1 MNQKSV
7 SIVLPHQLFDPN
19 PSLDHQ
25 RPVLLLEEFLFFRQY
40 SFHKTK
46 LVFHRAS
53 MQAYY
58 KLLITSGY
66 KVEYLDCVNHPADIR
81 QIIPMLS
88 QKGVQ
93 EVHYCDPVDDWLETR
108 LKETALQHG
117 IRLVRSESPA
127 FLHSE
132 ASIRQA
138 LGSKKKYFQTDFYI
152 RERRRLK
159 LLLDA
164 EGNPEG
170 GRWTFDTENRKPWP
184 KGKPAPLVAWPDETA
199 EVAEAKAWVEKYFG
213 QNPGAVPPHF
223 PYPVSHKAANA
234 WLEDFIRNRLNGFGP
249 YEDAIVG
256 HEILLHHSML
266 SPLLN
271 IGLLRPEAVVETA
284 VEAIGRGEAQ
294 LPSVEGFV
302 RQIVG
307 WREFIRGVYVLAGR
321 KERSRN
327 YFGFSHAL
335 PEAFYQATTGVEP
348 VDITIRKLL
357 GTAYNHHIER
367 LMVLGNFM
375 LLCEIRPDEVYR
387 WFMEMYIDAYDW
399 VMVPNVYGMSQFADG
414 GLMSTKP
421 YFSGSRYLLS
431 MSDYS
436 KGGWTEIWD
445 ALFWRFIHRYRGK
458 LKSNPRI
465 GMLSGSFDRMAPQK
479 QAALLENAERFLQS
493 LHKNPANINN
503 QF

>member
-234 WLEDFIRNRLNGFGP
+234 WLEDFTSNRLDGFGP

-256 HEILLHHSML
+256 QELSLYHSVL
-266 SPLLN
+266 SPLL
-271 IGLLRPEAVVETA
+271 
-284 VEAIGRGEAQ
+284 
-294 LPSVEGFV
+294 
-302 RQIVG
+302 
-307 WREFIRGVYVLAGR
+307 
-321 KERSRN
+321 
-327 YFGFSHAL
+327 
-335 PEAFYQATTGVEP
+335 
-348 VDITIRKLL
+348 
-357 GTAYNHHIER
+357 
-367 LMVLGNFM
+367 
-375 LLCEIRPDEVYR
+375 
-387 WFMEMYIDAYDW
+387 
-399 VMVPNVYGMSQFADG
+399 
-414 GLMSTKP
+414 
-421 YFSGSRYLLS
+421 
-431 MSDYS
+431 
-436 KGGWTEIWD
+436 
-445 ALFWRFIHRYRGK
+445 
-458 LKSNPRI
+458 
-465 GMLSGSFDRMAPQK
+465 
-479 QAALLENAERFLQS
+479 
-493 LHKNPANINN
+493 
-503 QF
+503 